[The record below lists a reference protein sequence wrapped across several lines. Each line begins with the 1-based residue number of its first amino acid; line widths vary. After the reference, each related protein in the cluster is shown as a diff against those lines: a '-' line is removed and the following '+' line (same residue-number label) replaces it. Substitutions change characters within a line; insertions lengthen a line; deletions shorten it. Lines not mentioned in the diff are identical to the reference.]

1 MGWKKLFAAHIL
13 ERGYDYYCDNAVE
26 NMDVTADSIKADV
39 TGTED
44 YEVEISLRNGEV
56 SDMYCSCPYAE
67 NGNSCKHMAAVLYEW
82 SEAESE
88 DEDPGLFGKPSNIEE
103 YQKKVTAI
111 EKLVQEADI
120 AVVRSYLVSVLNEN
134 EKLLIRFKGIVDKQV
149 TEEDVE
155 RYIAQVDNIAEL
167 YLGRNRFISYRE
179 ADGFISELEDILD
192 EDVQRMM
199 DNADYMSAFGLMNH
213 IFAVIGNVDM
223 DDSDGGT
230 GMLADRIYQ
239 FWLELLTK
247 VDVDEKKEMFCWF
260 TEHLD
265 GSIIDYLEEYIEQ
278 IIMEEFSEQEYEPLK
293 KQFIEDMIK
302 RSDLKDSDWSR
313 SYHTGKWAVRFL
325 GITEKQENAHAQIE
339 EFCRKYW
346 HNSEVRKYYID
357 HCLKYRDYPQALKAL
372 DESISMDKSYRGL
385 IAEYSRKK
393 KEIYLL
399 QGDKDAYTEQLWKLV
414 LEDDAGNPEVY
425 KELKNQ
431 YTLKE
436 WEYKREELFEKLP
449 GYASVD
455 QLYKEEKLYDRL
467 LDLVMQ
473 SSGLFLLQQY
483 EDDLKKIYPEQLLQK
498 YRTEVNNM
506 AAYAGD
512 RKKYQQLV
520 GLLRKMKKI
529 RGGSEAV
536 KEIVAEWETKYRN
549 RPAMMDELGRLV
561 QSKENGKGK

>member
-520 GLLRKMKKI
+520 G
-529 RGGSEAV
+529 
-536 KEIVAEWETKYRN
+536 
-549 RPAMMDELGRLV
+549 
-561 QSKENGKGK
+561 